1 MKNFIMNEEL
11 KNMKFDIF
19 LQNKK
24 QYLLELFAP
33 FRFFNHSYFIINENN
48 SVMNVK
54 KRNECDQVLILIQ
67 CLLGF
72 STLSTFIQINLK
84 T

>member
-24 QYLLELFAP
+24 QCLLELFAS

-67 CLLGF
+67 CLLRF